1 MERIKRLTIW
11 SICVLMGLESIIFVN
26 AGFFDQRRYQMIGGS
41 DGPTSLFIYRP
52 GQNPYNRFPFFLDNK
67 EIEEPPPDLSA
78 QIHRE
83 AEERGL
89 LVLVNKQ
96 HSLDAVY
103 KPEDLEPID
112 YFATDRSRETRF
124 MRAEAAEEFNRLV
137 EEAAEDGYTL
147 VMTTAYRSFGFQK
160 ILWDNYVATEGEE
173 AAARFS
179 AKPGQSE
186 HQTGLAV
193 DVTSPSVDFQ
203 LSTSFGDTKEGI
215 WLAENAHRFGFI
227 LRYPPGKEVIT
238 GYQYEPWHLRY
249 VGIDVAT
256 YMHQKGLTL
265 EEYLQ

>member
-1 MERIKRLTIW
+1 MERIKQLTIW
-11 SICVLMGLESIIFVN
+11 SICLLMGLESILFIN
-26 AGFFDQRRYQMIGGS
+26 AGFFEQGRYRIIGRGDWPNFILIHPSGQEPTVDSLDQIRRQ
-41 DGPTSLFIYRP
+41 
-52 GQNPYNRFPFFLDNK
+52 
-67 EIEEPPPDLSA
+67 
-78 QIHRE
+78 

-89 LVLVNKQ
+89 LILANKE
-96 HSLDAVY
+96 HSLEAEY
-103 KPEDLEPID
+103 KPEDLEPIA
-112 YFATDRSRETRF
+112 YYAPDRSEATRF
-124 MRAEAAEEFNRLV
+124 LRAEAAGSFHKLV
-137 EEAAEDGYTL
+137 EAAGEDGYTL

-193 DVTSPSVDFQ
+193 DVTSPSVEYQ
-203 LSTSFGDTKEGI
+203 LSTSFGDTEEGM

-227 LRYPPGKEVIT
+227 LRYPPGKEAIT

-256 YMHQKGLTL
+256 YMHQQGLTL